1 MSGNIFGDVFG
12 KGSSQ
17 SVGLP
22 GLDELS
28 VDGLSGGGFGGAGF
42 MDNSLFSSDGQ
53 SGDVDWGTLF
63 GAQGGGG
70 GMQMQQAQQQQ
81 QPNPLNTLSS
91 LMGMVGKPQQQP
103 RPGQAYQSP
112 YIQSLM
118 NI

>member
-1 MSGNIFGDVFG
+1 MFG
-12 KGSSQ
+12 KGDSS
-17 SVGLP
+17 SILFNP
-22 GLDELS
+22 GSQGEWDAW
-28 VDGLSGGGFGGAGF
+28 DTSGFDQVSNQGI
-42 MDNSLFSSDGQ
+42 MDTPT
-53 SGDVDWGTLF
+53 DWGTLL
-63 GAQGGGG
+63 GSQGGGG